1 MFIIEITKMP
11 PPAPPPPSPAPA
23 FPPDSP
29 SPAPPSPAPA
39 YPPAFPPDSP
49 ARQKLF
55 YLRRNLK
62 AGTIQHL
69 LNITAG
75 KLKLITFKSFR

>member
-1 MFIIEITKMP
+1 MP
-11 PPAPPPPSPAPA
+11 PPAPPAPVSPVPVYSPAPA
-23 FPPDSP
+23 P
-29 SPAPPSPAPA
+29 PPSPAPA